1 MWDVVLEKIKNQKI
15 MRHLKPKPNQN
26 GISSNNG
33 GRIMNRLNSLNYT
46 AHWNWI
52 LKCKD
57 FIVLYILLKRV
68 KGPGPLFLAVTIF
81 KGRIMYLN

>member
-15 MRHLKPKPNQN
+15 MRRLKPKPNQN

-57 FIVLYILLKRV
+57 FIVLYILLKYVNIRSQYSRAKSCTLV
-68 KGPGPLFLAVTIF
+68 DCDK
-81 KGRIMYLN
+81 K